1 MFFLV
6 GNGKEKHASAAAS
19 GGYFPGKAGR
29 RPPTQCSKIF
39 LGGKDERGGLFFWP
53 SFQALYAEPSFN

>member
-19 GGYFPGKAGR
+19 GGYFFQEKPAGDH
-29 RPPTQCSKIF
+29 
-39 LGGKDERGGLFFWP
+39 LHNVG
-53 SFQALYAEPSFN
+53 